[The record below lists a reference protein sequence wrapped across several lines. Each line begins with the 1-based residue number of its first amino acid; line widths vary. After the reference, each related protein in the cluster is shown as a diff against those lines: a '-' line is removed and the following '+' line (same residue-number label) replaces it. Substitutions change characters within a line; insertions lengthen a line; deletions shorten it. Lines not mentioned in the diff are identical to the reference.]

1 MRRSSHFGA
10 EGDDITGGR
19 LAVGR
24 SCRVTGNIKTGEDE
38 GDCKT
43 SFTRAWMAKDKNT
56 ISGVGKDCS
65 GRVVQFTAVKR

>member
-43 SFTRAWMAKDKNT
+43 SFTRAWMARDKNT